1 MRSSRGLNPPFG
13 NADDIKHIMHA
24 WKMLKPGG
32 RLVAICANG
41 PRQNHPSLLSGGTHP
56 GKDSIGISLCEL
68 RPMKV
73 QVTLTRTD
81 TGANTNIR
89 SDSGE
94 SSKDYSSWEDA
105 LTEAEHIGFINTVES
120 MAARAL
126 PPGLPLHT
134 RAEVDSSVFS
144 SQGFVAGK
152 RLPPQ

>member
-1 MRSSRGLNPPFG
+1 
-13 NADDIKHIMHA
+13 
-24 WKMLKPGG
+24 
-32 RLVAICANG
+32 
-41 PRQNHPSLLSGGTHP
+41 
-56 GKDSIGISLCEL
+56 
-68 RPMKV
+68 MKV

-105 LTEAEHIGFINTVES
+105 LTEAEHIGFINKVES

-126 PPGLPLHT
+126 PPGLPLHP
-134 RAEVDSSVFS
+134 RAEVDSSVFG

>member
-1 MRSSRGLNPPFG
+1 
-13 NADDIKHIMHA
+13 
-24 WKMLKPGG
+24 
-32 RLVAICANG
+32 
-41 PRQNHPSLLSGGTHP
+41 
-56 GKDSIGISLCEL
+56 
-68 RPMKV
+68 MKV

-105 LTEAEHIGFINTVES
+105 LTESEHLGFINTVES
-120 MAARAL
+120 MAAKAL
-126 PPGLPLHT
+126 PPGFPLHT
-134 RAEVDSSVFS
+134 NAEVDSSAFS